1 MSTDKKETSPP
12 PPPPPPPT
20 APTDINIFEMIG
32 ELTESVK
39 TIMKDTQQI
48 RAVTDNFETFKK
60 DINERFAKLSADVL
74 INTEAIK
81 TLEDVQKHNN
91 NTHQSTNEKLSTRIG
106 NISTN
111 VIALKDDIEKQCTSI
126 DTRFASLDSKFS
138 SDAIKK
144 SIDNSVASVV
154 RRTVFDDD
162 AIDKRIVEL
171 VTTKMQAISIDD
183 EEITS
188 KVAQKISAKYDPT
201 NASIMDRL
209 QVLESTRNI
218 NKSTASSTTATTTRK
233 PVSYVDTN
241 VNCDV
246 LLITDSNG
254 KAIKTDQLTRS
265 HKCQRVTCYT
275 LAHVHQLLAEAT
287 ITSQPKKILLHV
299 GTNDVDN
306 AENAADLSL
315 DLSKAFDALKKSFPT
330 TRTYV
335 SSIFVRKRKDAKIK
349 QTIETVNGNT
359 MKMADATPGL
369 TYMNNSCITEE
380 HLYDDKHID
389 TKGLFRFLCNIRF
402 TLFGE
407 IPTPRGGR
415 QHGR

>member
-1 MSTDKKETSPP
+1 
-12 PPPPPPPT
+12 
-20 APTDINIFEMIG
+20 
-32 ELTESVK
+32 
-39 TIMKDTQQI
+39 MKDTQQI
-48 RAVTDNFETFKK
+48 RAVTDNFESFKK
-60 DINERFAKLSADVL
+60 DINERFSKLSADVL

-81 TLEDVQKHNN
+81 TLEDAQKNNN
-91 NTHQSTNEKLSTRIG
+91 NTHRNTNDKLSTRIN
-106 NISTN
+106 NISSN
-111 VIALKDDIEKQCTSI
+111 VVALQEDIEKQRTSI
-126 DTRFASLDSKFS
+126 DTRFASLDSQFS

-144 SIDNSVASVV
+144 SIDKSVASHV

-183 EEITS
+183 GEITS
-188 KVAQKISAKYDPT
+188 KVAQKISAKYDTT
-201 NASIMDRL
+201 NASILDRL
-209 QVLESTRNI
+209 QVLESSRSI
-218 NKSTASSTTATTTRK
+218 NKSTPPSTTTTTRK

-241 VNCDV
+241 INCDV

-287 ITSQPKKILLHV
+287 IASQPKKILLHV
-299 GTNDVDN
+299 GTNNVDN
-306 AENAADLSL
+306 AESAADLSL

-330 TRTYV
+330 TRTYF

-349 QTIETVNGNT
+349 EIIETVNENI
-359 MKMADATPGL
+359 MKLADATPGL

-380 HLYDDKHID
+380 HMYDDKHID
-389 TKGLFRFLCNIRF
+389 TKGLFRFLCTIRF

-415 QHGR
+415 RHGR